1 MAKITYRYD
10 RTVHKIP
17 KELRTLHLGTAAVP
31 FIPSKPRKARITY
44 NGVPQ
49 LPLRRWLVMSWC
61 FSAAYVG
68 NQRAKNPVR

>member
-31 FIPSKPRKARITY
+31 SKPRKARITY
-44 NGVPQ
+44 NGVPL
-49 LPLRRWLVMSWC
+49 LPLRRC
-61 FSAAYVG
+61 
-68 NQRAKNPVR
+68 VRGPTQGLLTLPEVRTM